1 MPKQK
6 TITKERADLY
16 KTILGSEPSDAVKI
30 ENNAPPQLE
39 SKTVA
44 LIDNITT
51 LFKMGLSII
60 PIFGFIAA
68 TIITATTVFKS
79 RLSIITFPDFSILAH
94 LCVRFLFTELKL
106 FVIFMVFEFVIL
118 IGVSLIQFIVYCV
131 LDMHNSKVIDKTAK
145 EVDKTTEVI
154 ANELKKQDK
163 ADSEKK

>member
-16 KTILGSEPSDAVKI
+16 KTILGSEPSDEVKI
-30 ENNAPPQLE
+30 ENKAPPQLE
-39 SKTVA
+39 SKSVT
-44 LIDNITT
+44 LIDNITS

-60 PIFGFIAA
+60 PIFGFIVA

-79 RLSIITFPDFSILAH
+79 GLSIITIPDFSILVH
-94 LCVRFLFTELKL
+94 LCVRFLFAELKL
-106 FVIFMVFEFVIL
+106 FVIFMVFEFIIF
-118 IGVSLIQFIVYCV
+118 IGVSLIQFIVYCI
-131 LDMHNSKVIDKTAK
+131 LNLHNSRVIDKTAK
-145 EVDKTTEVI
+145 EVDKITGVI